1 MTPGAAQTTS
11 RKRFLPQRSGY
22 LTRIGES
29 DAESEITFLRMI
41 YTVKSR
47 LVKLALTV
55 GSVLT
60 VLFAG
65 AAQINIT

>member
-11 RKRFLPQRSGY
+11 RKRFRPQRSGY
-22 LTRIGES
+22 LTRIGDL
-29 DAESEITFLRMI
+29 DAGPEITILRMI

-60 VLFAG
+60 ALLAG
-65 AAQINIT
+65 AANLKIT